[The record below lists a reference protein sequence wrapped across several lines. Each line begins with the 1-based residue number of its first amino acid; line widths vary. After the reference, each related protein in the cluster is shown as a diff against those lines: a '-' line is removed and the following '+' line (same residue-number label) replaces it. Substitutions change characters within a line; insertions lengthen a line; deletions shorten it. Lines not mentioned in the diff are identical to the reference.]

1 MNSFTR
7 PKLAAPHEAK
17 WMLAI
22 VGLSDVPIG
31 AELAGARGPRRAGPA
46 RRERNG
52 RRAVSIVRI
61 KTK

>member
-1 MNSFTR
+1 MNSYIR

-17 WMLAI
+17 WMLAV
-22 VGLSDVPIG
+22 VGLSVVPIG
-31 AELAGARGPRRAGPA
+31 AELAGARGNRRAGPA

-52 RRAVSIVRI
+52 RRTVSIVRI